1 VRLGREHHLDVAAP
15 DWMVRVVR
23 PLPVP
28 VPWLDML
35 RMALTVSV
43 PLAVALAV
51 GQLRLGV
58 FAAMGALACGLA
70 DRGGPVRIRLLRAG
84 SAAVAG
90 GVGLV
95 IGRVVAVPG
104 WYSVILIAVLAALSA
119 VISVI
124 NSILSLAGLQLL
136 VYTAIGSGLR
146 VPQPP
151 YLLSLLF
158 IAGGTW
164 AVLLS
169 LARAYLEGGALMP
182 ERAAV
187 AEVYRRI
194 AGLLAAT
201 GTPTMPQAR
210 QALTDALNDA
220 YDTLLGARAT
230 SAGRNMDYQRLAAL
244 LNAAAPVT
252 ESAVAIAHRG
262 RPPDPEVRL
271 AVSGLAGAI
280 LRNQRPLPF
289 PQLEQE
295 TPLLRALRRGY
306 GVVVEHFVEP
316 PTAGSEPALAP
327 PTLRGRLESAADRL
341 LTGPNTRRYVV
352 RLVLCMGV
360 AELLRSIVPLQ
371 RSYWMLL
378 TVAIVLKPD
387 FGSVFAR
394 AVQRGLGTLVGVVIG
409 AGLLLI
415 VPTGAYLL
423 PFIAVFAA
431 TLPYAFRR
439 NFGMFSTFLTPLAV
453 LLIDLGSPQGSTIL
467 TTRLLDTLAGC
478 GIVLVLGY
486 LIWPST
492 WRVRLGPQVADAV
505 DALGDYLE
513 AAFAGDDSLR
523 ARQRRRSYRALSEV
537 RTALQQLLAE
547 PPPAGHAAAAWW
559 PMIVQ
564 LERTADAITHTA
576 TQTRD
581 SRSAP
586 DPAHVAELHD
596 AIRDLAAALRERR
609 PPVLRDPPDDA
620 VLDPVTEEIRT
631 ARKIA
636 SGVGG
641 SDRRGEPEQPAAAGA
656 RG

>member
-1 VRLGREHHLDVAAP
+1 MRLGKERHLDVAAP

-23 PLPVP
+23 PLPTP

-51 GQLRLGV
+51 GELRLGV
-58 FAAMGALACGLA
+58 FGAMGALACGLA
-70 DRGGPVRIRLLRAG
+70 DRGGPVRIRLLRAAA
-84 SAAVAG
+84 AAVAG
-90 GVGLV
+90 GAGLV

-104 WYSVILIAVLAALSA
+104 WYSVVVIAALAALSA
-119 VISVI
+119 VISVV

-136 VYTAIGSGLR
+136 VYIAIGSGLR

-164 AVLLS
+164 AVLLT
-169 LARAYLEGGALMP
+169 LARALVEGPLMP

-210 QALTDALNDA
+210 QALTDALNVA

-252 ESAVAIAHRG
+252 EAAVAIAHRG

-280 LRNQRPLPF
+280 LRNERPLPF
-289 PQLEQE
+289 PRLEPE

-306 GVVVEHFVEP
+306 HAVVDHFDEP

-341 LTGPNTRRYVV
+341 LSGPNTRRYVV
-352 RLVLCMGV
+352 RLVLCMAL
-360 AELLRSIVPLQ
+360 AESLRAVVPLQ

-394 AVQRGLGTLVGVVIG
+394 AVQRGLGTLLGVVIG
-409 AGLLLI
+409 AGLLLV
-415 VPTGAYLL
+415 VPTGPYLL

-431 TLPYAFRR
+431 TLPYAVRR

-453 LLIDLGSPQGSTIL
+453 LLIDLGSPQGSSIL
-467 TTRLLDTLAGC
+467 STRLLDTLAGC
-478 GIVLVLGY
+478 GIVLVVGY

-505 DALGDYLE
+505 DALGDYLD
-513 AAFAGDDSLR
+513 AAFAGDDSRR

-537 RTALQQLLAE
+537 RTAFQQLLAE
-547 PPPAGHAAAAWW
+547 PPPAGPAAAAWW

-564 LERTADAITHTA
+564 LERTADAITHAA
-576 TQTRD
+576 TQARD
-581 SRSAP
+581 SGSAP
-586 DPAHVAELHD
+586 DSARVAELRD
-596 AIRDLAAALRERR
+596 AIRDLAAALRDRR
-609 PPVLRDPPDDA
+609 PPILRDPPEDH

-636 SGVGG
+636 SGVRAAR
-641 SDRRGEPEQPAAAGA
+641 RRGEPEQPAATGA

>member
-23 PLPVP
+23 PLPAP

-35 RMALTVSV
+35 RMALTVSA
-43 PLAVALAV
+43 PLAVALAA
-51 GQLRLGV
+51 GQLSLGV

-84 SAAVAG
+84 AAAVAG
-90 GVGLV
+90 GAGLV

-104 WYSVILIAVLAALSA
+104 WYSVILIAVLAAFSA
-119 VISVI
+119 VISVV

-158 IAGGTW
+158 LAGGAW

-169 LARAYLEGGALMP
+169 LARALLEGSRMP

-210 QALTDALNDA
+210 QALTDGLNDG

-230 SAGRNMDYQRLAAL
+230 SVGRNMDYQRLAAL
-244 LNAAAPVT
+244 LNAAAPLT
-252 ESAVAIAHRG
+252 EAAVAIAHRA

-271 AVSGLAGAI
+271 AVSSLAGAI
-280 LRNQRPLPF
+280 LRGERPLPF
-289 PQLEQE
+289 PRLEHE

-306 GVVVEHFVEP
+306 DAVVDQFDEP
-316 PTAGSEPALAP
+316 PTAGTEPALAP
-327 PTLRGRLESAADRL
+327 PTLHQRLETAADRL

-394 AVQRGLGTLVGVVIG
+394 AVQRGLGTLLGVVIG

-415 VPTGAYLL
+415 VPTGSYLL

-431 TLPYAFRR
+431 TLPYAVRR
-439 NFGMFSTFLTPLAV
+439 SFGMFSTFLTPLAV

-467 TTRLLDTLAGC
+467 TTRLVDTLAGC
-478 GIVLVLGY
+478 AIVLVLGY

-513 AAFAGDDSLR
+513 AAFAGDDSRR

-581 SRSAP
+581 SGSAP
-586 DPAHVAELHD
+586 DPAHVAELRD

-641 SDRRGEPEQPAAAGA
+641 SGRRGEPEQPAAAGA

>member
-1 VRLGREHHLDVAAP
+1 MRIGKAHRLEVAAP

-23 PLPVP
+23 ASPAP

-35 RMALTVSV
+35 RMALTVPV
-43 PLAVALAV
+43 PLAVALLA
-51 GQLRLGV
+51 GNLRLGV

-70 DRGGPVRIRLLRAG
+70 DRGGPLRIRLLRA
-84 SAAVAG
+84 AAAGIAG
-90 GVGLV
+90 GAGLV
-95 IGRVVAVPG
+95 IGRLIEVPG
-104 WYSVILIAVLAALSA
+104 WYSVVIVAALAALSA

-124 NSILSLAGLQLL
+124 NAMLSLAGLQLL

-146 VPQPP
+146 VPQAP
-151 YLLSLLF
+151 YLLSLIF
-158 IAGGTW
+158 VVGGLW
-164 AVLLS
+164 AVLLTI
-169 LARAYLEGGALMP
+169 ARARIEGPLMP

-201 GTPTMPQAR
+201 GTPAMPKAR

-220 YDTLLGARAT
+220 YDTLLGARST
-230 SAGRNMDYQRLAAL
+230 SAGRNAEYQRLAAL
-244 LNAAAPVT
+244 LNAATPLT
-252 ESAVAIAHRG
+252 EAAVAIAHHG
-262 RPPDPEVRL
+262 QPPPPEVRFTVSTL
-271 AVSGLAGAI
+271 PRAV
-280 LRNQRPLPF
+280 LRGERPDPF
-289 PQLEQE
+289 PVVPGE

-306 GVVVEHFVEP
+306 AALVDQFAE
-316 PTAGSEPALAP
+316 PTATGGRPVLAP
-327 PTLRGRLESAADRL
+327 PTLHDRWETAADRL
-341 LTGPNTRRYVV
+341 LSGPNTRRYVV
-352 RLVLCMGV
+352 RLVLCMGL
-360 AELLRSIVPLQ
+360 AEALRAVVPVQ

-394 AVQRGLGTLVGVVIG
+394 AMQRGLGTLVGVVIG
-409 AGLLLI
+409 AGLLVV
-415 VPTGAYLL
+415 VPRGAGLL

-431 TLPYAFRR
+431 TLPYAVKR

-453 LLIDLGSPQGSTIL
+453 LLIDLGTPQGSAVL

-478 GIVLVLGY
+478 GIVLVVGY

-505 DALGDYLE
+505 DELGDYLV
-513 AAFAGDDSLR
+513 AAFGGDGPR
-523 ARQRRRSYRALSEV
+523 RGRQRRRSYRALSEV
-537 RTALQQLLAE
+537 RTAFQQLLAE

-564 LERTADAITHTA
+564 LERTADAITHAA
-576 TQTRD
+576 TQSRATRTP
-581 SRSAP
+581 P
-586 DPAHVAELHD
+586 DPAHVADLDE
-596 AIRDLAAALRERR
+596 AIRDLAAALRARR
-609 PPVLRDPPDDA
+609 PPTPRDPPDDPS
-620 VLDPVTEEIRT
+620 LDAVTEDIRT

-641 SDRRGEPEQPAAAGA
+641 SGRQRHPSPL
-656 RG
+656 RS